1 MKTKSNCASDGSV
14 TLGNGFFGVELYQV
28 GTCVGISSDDIW

>member
-14 TLGNGFFGVELYQV
+14 MLVNGFFGVELYEI
-28 GTCVGISSDDIW
+28 GTCIGISSNYIW